1 MTMRRKPGR
10 AVQLSK
16 AKGSFLKFSLIW
28 VKVYYQVELQTYMA
42 LDACSVLCCL
52 LLKPESHS
60 VKSLQTRI
68 IPLLS
73 CMDSALSHGSGQPGC
88 TSQVCLKCFKWF
100 LKYNVAFHLTFFHFP
115 AQQLFS
121 SLLFPSSGTC
131 LLPLSLQPTN
141 VCCCLSCCPGSRMLL
156 DKRANLGDHGN
167 SGFPQSIVVRSPL
180 AARPHSP
187 SSPFPLLLH
196 PCAHRE
202 SWAWEPERSPLSK
215 DHQMQLKMK
224 NLMDQMD

>member
-1 MTMRRKPGR
+1 MGVDSQGAHPKSVWNAANDSWNTM
-10 AVQLSK
+10 
-16 AKGSFLKFSLIW
+16 
-28 VKVYYQVELQTYMA
+28 
-42 LDACSVLCCL
+42 L
-52 LLKPESHS
+52 LF
-60 VKSLQTRI
+60 
-68 IPLLS
+68 
-73 CMDSALSHGSGQPGC
+73 
-88 TSQVCLKCFKWF
+88 TSPSSISQH
-100 LKYNVAFHLTFFHFP
+100 NS
-115 AQQLFS
+115 S
-121 SLLFPSSGTC
+121 SLASFSPPSGTC

-141 VCCCLSCCPGSRMLL
+141 VCCSLSCCPGSRMLL
-156 DKRANLGDHGN
+156 DKWANLGDHGN
-167 SGFPQSIVVRSPL
+167 SGFPQSTVVRSPL